1 MKKIIFIILVTTLT
15 LFSLSACKK
24 DNVKEIEVDSQSE
37 KIKIVTTIFPTY
49 DWVQEVIKGN
59 EDKFELTL
67 LIDSGVDLHSYQPT
81 ADDIMEISNCDLFI
95 YVGGESDKLI
105 EDALKESINKDMKVV
120 NLLEVL
126 GDYVKTEEMVEGMQE
141 SEHSH
146 NHGHNEDHEH
156 EHEEDHNHNGHEHDN
171 HEHHVHED
179 EHVWL
184 SLKNANK
191 LVDVISNTI
200 QEIDIDNKD
209 VYKTNASNYIKKL
222 NELDN
227 KYQDIVSNSDKK
239 VILFGDRFPFR
250 YLVDD
255 YGLEYYAAFVGCS
268 TDSEASFE
276 TIAFLAKKVDEYNLN
291 CVLTIENSDQKIA
304 KTIIQNTNSKKQK
317 ILVLDSMQSITF
329 NDIDNNASYIS
340 IMESNLEI
348 LKEALK

>member
-1 MKKIIFIILVTTLT
+1 
-15 LFSLSACKK
+15 
-24 DNVKEIEVDSQSE
+24 
-37 KIKIVTTIFPTY
+37 
-49 DWVQEVIKGN
+49 
-59 EDKFELTL
+59 
-67 LIDSGVDLHSYQPT
+67 
-81 ADDIMEISNCDLFI
+81 MEISNCDLFI

-156 EHEEDHNHNGHEHDN
+156 EHEEDHNHNGHEH
-171 HEHHVHED
+171 ED

-209 VYKTNASNYIKKL
+209 VYKTNASNYIEKL

-227 KYQDIVSNSDKK
+227 KYQDVVSNSDKK
-239 VILFGDRFPFR
+239 LF
-250 YLVDD
+250 YLVIDFHLD
-255 YGLEYYAAFVGCS
+255 
-268 TDSEASFE
+268 
-276 TIAFLAKKVDEYNLN
+276 
-291 CVLTIENSDQKIA
+291 
-304 KTIIQNTNSKKQK
+304 
-317 ILVLDSMQSITF
+317 IL
-329 NDIDNNASYIS
+329 
-340 IMESNLEI
+340 
-348 LKEALK
+348 

>member
-1 MKKIIFIILVTTLT
+1 MKKIIFIILVITMA
-15 LFSLSACKK
+15 LFSLSACEK

-126 GDYVKTEEMVEGMQE
+126 GDYVKTEEMIEGMQE

-146 NHGHNEDHEH
+146 NHGHNEDHSHDEH
-156 EHEEDHNHNGHEHDN
+156 EHEEEHNHHGHHA
-171 HEHHVHED
+171 HED

-209 VYKTNASNYIKKL
+209 VYKTNASNYIEKL

-227 KYQDIVSNSDKK
+227 EYQDVVSNSDKK
-239 VILFGDRFPFR
+239 VVLFGDRFPFR

-291 CVLTIENSDQKIA
+291 SVLTIENSDKKIA

-317 ILVLDSMQSITF
+317 ILVLDSMQSITS
-329 NDIDNNASYIS
+329 NDIDNNANYIS

>member
-146 NHGHNEDHEH
+146 NHGHNEDHSHDEH
-156 EHEEDHNHNGHEHDN
+156 EHEEEHNHHGHHA
-171 HEHHVHED
+171 HED

-291 CVLTIENSDQKIA
+291 SVLTIENSDKKID

-317 ILVLDSMQSITF
+317 ILVLDSMQSITS
-329 NDIDNNASYIS
+329 NDIDNNANYIS
-340 IMESNLEI
+340 IMESNLEV